1 MRAEEIIFMADS
13 QLPNEQSDEVKMSW
27 LRAVEG
33 RIQTDIYKM
42 KAESVKLP
50 LGGDDEVTLP
60 DTHAEVYLFYILAML
75 EMTRGNY
82 AAFATLDKRF
92 EEAISAYARY
102 YLRNRA

>member
-1 MRAEEIIFMADS
+1 MADS
-13 QLPNEQSDEVKMSW
+13 QLPNEQSDEIKMGW

-33 RIQTDIYKM
+33 RVQTDIYKM

-50 LGGDDEVTLP
+50 EGGDDNLTLP
-60 DTHAEVYLFYILAML
+60 DTHADVYLFYLLAML

-92 EEAISAYARY
+92 EKALSAYAGY
-102 YLRNRA
+102 YLRNRG